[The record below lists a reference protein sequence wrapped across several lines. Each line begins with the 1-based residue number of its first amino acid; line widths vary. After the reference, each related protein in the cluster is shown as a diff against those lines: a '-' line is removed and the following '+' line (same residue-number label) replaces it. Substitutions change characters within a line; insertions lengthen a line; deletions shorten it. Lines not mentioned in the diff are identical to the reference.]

1 MGELTGVRRRA
12 LTPALNTQKR
22 FTLFQFSVKMK
33 VRQAQERG
41 ERMEENTMTGKEI
54 INLIDKLEQE
64 GMTAEKIIEIIK
76 YIETHI
82 PESN

>member
-1 MGELTGVRRRA
+1 
-12 LTPALNTQKR
+12 
-22 FTLFQFSVKMK
+22 
-33 VRQAQERG
+33 
-41 ERMEENTMTGKEI
+41 MEENTMTGKEI